1 MAREREGGWEDARKL
16 RRAVQLDEQAR
27 WGGRAAA
34 VVVGAKKE
42 KVGGRWMWHYLLGY
56 HVDVH
61 ADRHLFVVAVVGA
74 VIVVAVVVSC
84 RSHSRGQY
92 RYSRLQCSCRSP
104 RRRPC

>member
-1 MAREREGGWEDARKL
+1 
-16 RRAVQLDEQAR
+16 
-27 WGGRAAA
+27 
-34 VVVGAKKE
+34 
-42 KVGGRWMWHYLLGY
+42 
-56 HVDVH
+56 VH